1 MGKLKGR
8 TDDPPI
14 TAQHPSIHSI
24 NHSIKGLSLDANQF
38 CIECTFP
45 AFQAIGG
52 GRAKGGQAWTTTT
65 KRCSDWLKA
74 APVYPSLPLLHSPLS
89 LSQAES
95 LSHGYTR
102 SLTPPSRS
110 AGNFT
115 ASELCRPQKHL
126 RANNH
131 PTTIHPSV
139 RGPSLVHSPPPQAK
153 NGKPSP
159 ENRKCSRQPQTEVL
173 LCTFLWTIV
182 GCKYAGRPPRH
193 V

>member
-1 MGKLKGR
+1 M
-8 TDDPPI
+8 
-14 TAQHPSIHSI
+14 H
-24 NHSIKGLSLDANQF
+24 
-38 CIECTFP
+38 FP
-45 AFQAIGG
+45 GFSGYRR
-52 GRAKGGQAWTTTT
+52 RAKGGRQAWTTTT

-74 APVYPSLPLLHSPLS
+74 APVYPSLFSTLPCLFLKLNRC
-89 LSQAES
+89 LMAT
-95 LSHGYTR
+95 LAR

-115 ASELCRPQKHL
+115 ASELCRPQKYL

-173 LCTFLWTIV
+173 LCTFFWTIV
-182 GCKYAGRPPRH
+182 GCKYAVRPHSAR
-193 V
+193 VICSRRRR